1 MSTPLC
7 LICLQSNQEW
17 TRSTQSSSNYQSLAW
32 KACYLQQFHTK
43 DCLPWSLFKPQYHH
57 LDFLKNYCPLSLLY
71 LYGFL
76 IGTSKKYNIENQHCL
91 AAKTQQMD
99 SPSNCFLGLLLDQ
112 IFFSLKEVS
121 FKYFLMIDYASRVVL
136 KSKDELLRNHSFLK
150 K

>member
-1 MSTPLC
+1 M
-7 LICLQSNQEW
+7 
-17 TRSTQSSSNYQSLAW
+17 
-32 KACYLQQFHTK
+32 
-43 DCLPWSLFKPQYHH
+43 
-57 LDFLKNYCPLSLLY
+57 
-71 LYGFL
+71 
-76 IGTSKKYNIENQHCL
+76 
-91 AAKTQQMD
+91 KTQQMD